1 MLGDCARTESEG
13 GPAGLS
19 AAARRDLLLLGL
31 TWAAGFVDA
40 VSYLGLGNVFTANM
54 TGNTML
60 LGIALGRGDNL
71 AAFRSSLALAGFCIG
86 ATVGALIVMRTD
98 RPVVWPSSITKA
110 LALEFAALIAFALG
124 WRWEG
129 ARGLAN
135 PAAMEL
141 LIMLSAFAMGV
152 QSAAVRRIGVS
163 AVTSTA
169 VTGTLAG
176 VMAGAVGWLHGSV
189 SPSGDQDA
197 RARNASAGFGLSASV
212 WGVYAFGGL
221 AGGTTEVRW
230 HSACAWPA
238 AVVVGLVA
246 AAAALLWR
254 QSSGEMPGG

>member
-1 MLGDCARTESEG
+1 MLGEGARTKSEG
-13 GPAGLS
+13 GRRGLS
-19 AAARRDLLLLGL
+19 PVARRDLLLLLL

-40 VSYLGLGNVFTANM
+40 ISYLGLGNVFTANM
-54 TGNTML
+54 TGNTIL
-60 LGIALGRGDNL
+60 LGIALGRGAHL
-71 AAFRSSLALAGFCIG
+71 AAFRASLALAGFCIG
-86 ATVGALIVMRTD
+86 ATVGALIVMRSD
-98 RPVVWPSSITKA
+98 RPVVWPSSITQA

-129 ARGLAN
+129 ARGLPN
-135 PAAMEL
+135 SGVIES

-189 SPSGDQDA
+189 GLSGDQHD
-197 RARNASAGFGLSASV
+197 RAHNTSPGFGLSASV

-221 AGGTTEVRW
+221 AGGTGQVRW
-230 HSACAWPA
+230 HSACAWVA
-238 AVVVGLVA
+238 AGGVGLVIATA
-246 AAAALLWR
+246 AILWR
-254 QSSGEMPGG
+254 QSSGERA